1 MKQALK
7 TLKYPEITT
16 VWPCND
22 RADTQTTI
30 RKIQDKLN
38 QYHIISP
45 KEQAFLDKHSG
56 KISQKE
62 AI

>member
-1 MKQALK
+1 MKQVLK

-30 RKIQDKLN
+30 AKIRDKLE
-38 QYHIISP
+38 QYHVISAR
-45 KEQAFLDKHSG
+45 EQAFLDKHSG